1 MNRLESPRN
10 AVLAHRERTDELLS
24 AATHAIESARV
35 SDSPRLDAML
45 LLWQATGRPRA
56 SFFAFPERLVSRVER
71 LEFAEL
77 VARRVRGEPLAYI
90 VGSHEFFSLPLLV
103 GPDVLV
109 PRPETELLVEAA
121 LERCVSLEAPSV
133 LDVGTGSGAI
143 ALAIKHSRRD
153 IRMTALDVSP
163 EALER
168 ARLNEAL
175 LMGTLDSGVRF
186 LPSRWFE
193 ALGDDRFDLIVSN
206 PPYVRTA
213 EIVGPLTFEPRL
225 ALDGGADGLDAFR
238 VLFGEAAGHLN
249 AGGALL
255 VEHGAEQR
263 PDLVAL
269 AAAHD
274 WRIAR
279 ARDDLAG
286 RPRVLELE
294 RSRAP

>member
-1 MNRLESPRN
+1 MNLAESSRKT
-10 AVLAHRERTDELLS
+10 AMLAQCERTDELL
-24 AATHAIESARV
+24 AAAAQAIESARV
-35 SDSPRLDAML
+35 GDSPRLDAML
-45 LLWQATGRPRA
+45 LLWQATERPRA
-56 SFFAFPERLVSRVER
+56 SFFAFPERLVPRLER

-77 VARRVRGEPLAYI
+77 VARRVRGEPVAYI

-121 LERCVSLEAPSV
+121 LERCTSLAAPSV

-143 ALAIKHSRRD
+143 ALAIKHSRAD
-153 IRMTALDVSP
+153 VRMTALDVSP
-163 EALER
+163 EALEQ

-175 LMGTLDSGVRF
+175 VMGTGDAGVRF
-186 LPSRWFE
+186 VLSRWFE

-213 EIVGPLTFEPRL
+213 DIVGPLTHEPRL
-225 ALDGGADGLDAFR
+225 ALDGGADGLDAYR
-238 VLFGEAAGHLN
+238 VLFAEAARHLKAN
-249 AGGALL
+249 GTLL

-263 PDLVAL
+263 AELDSLAAQHGWRV

-274 WRIAR
+274 
-279 ARDDLAG
+279 DLAG
-286 RPRVLELE
+286 KPRVLVLE
-294 RSRAP
+294 VGT